1 MCIRD
6 SLQEVS
12 AELIVKTLIAFSFIG
27 SLLIFGG
34 AVALI
39 LVELARFKNGSL
51 SEVDPWGGHTLEW
64 TDEIVIVESERP
76 LLDEAEKAG
85 T

>member
-1 MCIRD
+1 MYKR
-6 SLQEVS
+6 Q
-12 AELIVKTLIAFSFIG
+12 
-27 SLLIFGG
+27 
-34 AVALI
+34 
-39 LVELARFKNGSL
+39 L